1 MYRTRVPGSEQD
13 DGTVLRIVTTII
25 AAIQGLFAARSFA
38 RMARTASGTRIERS
52 PAASGDAGSV
62 TVLLPVLNEERRLG
76 PCLDGLAAQ
85 GASLK
90 HILIIDGG
98 STDGT
103 RALVQRRAAVD
114 PRIQLV
120 DASPVPPGVNGKAH
134 NLETGFRALSDGTDW
149 VLTIDADVRPQPGLI
164 DALLH
169 HAREEGVNALSVAT
183 QQELSGAGE
192 GLVHPSMLA
201 TLVYR
206 FGIPG
211 HATKDPAQIQANGQC
226 ALYRRDV
233 LDRVGGFSRVLHD
246 VSEDVTLA
254 RIIALGGTPVGFY
267 ESDDLVRVEMYAG
280 WRDAWDN
287 WTRSLPMRDRFTD
300 RSSAIGLVEATLA
313 QGLPSLLG
321 PIALLSG
328 QRGPLMLLNIGL
340 FLARIGVL
348 AGTARA
354 YRTRPWTYWFSPL
367 ADPFVIARIWMMWAR
382 RVHTWRGRTLVAGD
396 HP

>member
-1 MYRTRVPGSEQD
+1 MRDREREGD
-13 DGTVLRIVTTII
+13 AVLRIVTIVI
-25 AAIQGLFAARSFA
+25 AVIQGLFAARSFA
-38 RMARTASGTRIERS
+38 RMARTATGSRIGLA
-52 PAASGDAGSV
+52 PAASTDAGSV
-62 TVLLPVLNEERRLG
+62 TILLPVLNEEHRLG
-76 PCLDGLAAQ
+76 PCLDGLLTQ
-85 GASLK
+85 GASLTRT
-90 HILIIDGG
+90 LVIDGG

-103 RALVQRRAAVD
+103 RALVERKAIVD
-114 PRIQLV
+114 PRIQLI
-120 DASPVPPGVNGKAH
+120 DASPIPAGVNGKAH
-134 NLETGFRALSDGTDW
+134 NLETGFRALPEGTDW
-149 VLTIDADVRPQPGLI
+149 VLTIDADVRPQPGLV
-164 DALLH
+164 DALLR
-169 HAREEGVNALSVAT
+169 HARSEGVNVLSVAT

-233 LDRVGGFSRVLHD
+233 LDGIGGFSRVLND

-254 RIIALGGTPVGFY
+254 RIIALHGTPVGFY

-300 RSSAIGLVEATLA
+300 RSSAIGLAEATLA
-313 QGLPSLLG
+313 QGIPSLLG
-321 PIALLSG
+321 PLALLSG
-328 QRGPLMLLNIGL
+328 QRSPLMLLNIGL

-354 YRTRPWTYWFSPL
+354 YRTRPWTYWLSPL

>member
-1 MYRTRVPGSEQD
+1 M
-13 DGTVLRIVTTII
+13 LRLVTTILTVL
-25 AAIQGLFAARSFA
+25 QGLFAARSFA
-38 RMARTASGTRIERS
+38 RMARTSRGARIERATAS
-52 PAASGDAGSV
+52 PANAGSV
-62 TVLLPVLNEERRLG
+62 AVLLPVLNEEGRLG

-85 GASLK
+85 GPALGR
-90 HILIIDGG
+90 ILVIDGG

-103 RALVQRRAAVD
+103 RALVQRRAVTD
-114 PRIQLV
+114 PRIALL
-120 DASPVPPGVNGKAH
+120 DASPVPAGVNGKAH
-134 NLETGFRALSDGTDW
+134 NLDAGYRALPEGTRW
-149 VLTIDADVRPQPGLI
+149 VLTIDADVRPRPGLV
-164 DALLH
+164 DALLR
-169 HAREEGVNALSVAT
+169 HAATTNVDAFSVAT

-192 GLVHPSMLA
+192 GLVHPAMLA

-211 HATKDPAQIQANGQC
+211 HATTDPAQVQANGQC
-226 ALYRRDV
+226 ALYRRTV
-233 LDRVGGFSRVLHD
+233 LDAVGGFGGVLRD

-254 RIIALGGTPVGFY
+254 RIIALHGTPVGFY

-287 WTRSLPMRDRFTD
+287 WTRSLPMRDRFTA
-300 RSSAIGLVEATLA
+300 RSSAVGLVEATLA

-321 PIALLSG
+321 PLAILSG
-328 QRGPLMLLNIGL
+328 QRRPLLLLNIGL
-340 FLARIGVL
+340 FLARLGVL

-354 YRTRPWTYWFSPL
+354 YRTRPWTYWLSPL